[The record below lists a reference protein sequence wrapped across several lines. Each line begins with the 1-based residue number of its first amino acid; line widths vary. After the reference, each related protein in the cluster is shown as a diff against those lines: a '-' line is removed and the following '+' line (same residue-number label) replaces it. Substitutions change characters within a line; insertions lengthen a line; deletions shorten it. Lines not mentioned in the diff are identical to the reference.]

1 MDIDIPTFR
10 CMCWKQYD
18 KEVGMNT
25 IITSAWEKIIQQ
37 FFPVFTAP
45 TAQVFLNLVT
55 GWVLCTAKHTV
66 TGILPFADPEATKAH
81 DAYHR
86 FFPDAAWAVSEL
98 WRLLTVVLVR
108 MFYPTGTIPTDLD
121 DTLFHHSGRKVNGA
135 GWWRDAVRSTATNV
149 VHAWGLNLVVLTLR
163 INPPWGGEP
172 LGLPINMRLHRKNGP
187 TLIELAKQILAE
199 VAIWLP
205 QRRFL
210 NHADGFY
217 ASVAGEAIT
226 NTHIISRMR
235 RDADIYDLP
244 PKKRQK
250 RRGRPRKRGKPL
262 PAPQQ
267 MTKSIRNWRL
277 IETLERGK
285 VRKRL
290 VYARK
295 VIWYRVSQEPVL
307 LVISRD
313 PKGKEKDDFF
323 FTTNLSLTPAEVIG
337 GFADRWSIEDTFKN
351 TKQFIGGQQPQTWKG
366 KGPERAAA
374 VSLWL
379 YSVVWLWYLRQ
390 KSRQRYFFVQPW
402 YPGKT
407 APSFADALNCLRRV
421 LWQDR
426 IKSMFGKRFVH
437 DKNFEF
443 LIEALAS
450 AA

>member
-1 MDIDIPTFR
+1 
-10 CMCWKQYD
+10 
-18 KEVGMNT
+18 MNT
-25 IITSAWEKIIQQ
+25 TVTISTWTDIIQQ
-37 FFPVFTAP
+37 FFAIFTAP
-45 TAQVFLNLVT
+45 GAQVFARIVT

-66 TGILPFADPEATKAH
+66 TGILPFADPLGVRAH

-86 FFPDAAWAVSEL
+86 FFPDAAWAMSEL
-98 WRLLTVVLVR
+98 WRLLTIVLVR
-108 MFYPTGTIPTDLD
+108 ISYPTGTIPTGLD

-135 GWWRDAVRSTATNV
+135 GWWRDSVLSTKKNIV
-149 VHAWGLNLVVLTLR
+149 YAWGLNLVVLTLR
-163 INPPWGGEP
+163 IQPPWGGEP

-187 TLIELAKQILAE
+187 TLIELAKEMLAE
-199 VAIWLP
+199 VALWLP

-217 ASVAGEAIT
+217 ASLAGANT
-226 NTHIISRMR
+226 PNTHLICRMR

-267 MTKSIRNWRL
+267 MIKNIRNWQL
-277 IETLERGK
+277 IKALEQGK
-285 VRKRL
+285 VTKRL

-295 VIWYRVSQEPVL
+295 VIWYKVSQEPVL

-313 PKGKEKDDFF
+313 GEAKQKDEFF
-323 FTTNLSLTPAEVIG
+323 FTTDLSLTPAEVIG

-379 YSVVWLWYLRQ
+379 YSAVWLWYLRQ
-390 KSRQRYFFVQPW
+390 KSKQRYFFVQPW

-407 APSFADALNCLRRV
+407 APSFADALSCLRRV

-426 IKSMFGKRFVH
+426 IKSMFGKRLVH

-443 LIEALAS
+443 LIEALA
-450 AA
+450 AAA